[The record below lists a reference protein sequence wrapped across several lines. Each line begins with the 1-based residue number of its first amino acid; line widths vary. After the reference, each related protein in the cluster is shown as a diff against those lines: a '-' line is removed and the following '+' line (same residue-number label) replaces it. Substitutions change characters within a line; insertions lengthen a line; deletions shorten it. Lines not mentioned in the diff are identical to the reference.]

1 MSETTSVHF
10 INRLREGNETHSWNR
25 FCEIYD
31 PFILGWLLRQGVRDC
46 DAADIRQEVMCTVL
60 CELPK
65 FRHNGSV
72 GAFRCWLRL
81 VTVNELRRF
90 RRRHRRELEIDL
102 DWLATSLAS
111 MDHEINRQFD
121 AEHDQHLLSKL
132 LDSVQ
137 TDFQDSTIR
146 AFRMTAFESL
156 QPAEAAERLGMTK
169 AAVIAG
175 KSRVLCRLREAAT
188 QLFTEDD

>member
-65 FRHNGSV
+65 FRHNGSL

-90 RRRHRRELEIDL
+90 RRRHRRERIL
-102 DWLATSLAS
+102 S
-111 MDHEINRQFD
+111 QFGR
-121 AEHDQHLLSKL
+121 EDQH
-132 LDSVQ
+132 Q
-137 TDFQDSTIR
+137 ARIGQAR
-146 AFRMTAFESL
+146 ANPRGV
-156 QPAEAAERLGMTK
+156 ERLGGG
-169 AAVIAG
+169 V
-175 KSRVLCRLREAAT
+175 RVGHGVSHPILPTAR
-188 QLFTEDD
+188 